1 LYVNQFNILYYS
13 FLFLSPYPIL
23 SSSLQCATIIH
34 SLSFSSFFFFF
45 CVHPQIHIKILI
57 MLPQSVAI
65 FGDRVVEGVIKI
77 RWGC

>member
-34 SLSFSSFFFFF
+34 SLSFSSSFFFFF
-45 CVHPQIHIKILI
+45 LQTPN
-57 MLPQSVAI
+57 
-65 FGDRVVEGVIKI
+65 
-77 RWGC
+77 